1 MQVFKNITIPSN
13 DSIDPFW
20 IMSITICVHVLQASL
35 LDGWKTSMKHDMLS
49 FVDIGMKGFNKGV
62 GFTMRVYFLRI

>member
-1 MQVFKNITIPSN
+1 MCT
-13 DSIDPFW
+13 
-20 IMSITICVHVLQASL
+20 CASSKPI
-35 LDGWKTSMKHDMLS
+35 GWMGTTSMKHEMSS

>member
-1 MQVFKNITIPSN
+1 MTLLIHFGLCRLPYVYMCFK
-13 DSIDPFW
+13 
-20 IMSITICVHVLQASL
+20 QAYWM
-35 LDGWKTSMKHDMLS
+35 DGTTSMKHDMLS